1 MEKEIKR
8 RKIIMFAILGV
19 IVLLIIGLATFSII
33 RNKKNVYKNCD
44 GWYEKYIIKENDT
57 YKVRV
62 VTEFKVVLTTTKVEF
77 VKDKKVMTRSSMW
90 LYCNEEFKEELK
102 GKYYRFEFWE
112 YPNNSKKDVLK
123 VYYNDMSIS

>member
-1 MEKEIKR
+1 
-8 RKIIMFAILGV
+8 MFSILGV